1 MSDCIDTNDQL
12 TQNQLALSSSALV
25 DGSGRYTLAQVDAA
39 AKELA
44 DSIVK
49 DAETNP
55 LIVAVNKYGDDVY
68 KSTDY
73 LNGLLRQL
81 IGDTTNYP
89 DLAGRWERGSISNLE
104 MADFLQAYNYTPQG
118 FLLEDN
124 YQKLARNLDSYYKN
138 TFSKS
143 ILGGFCDSFANVFVS
158 IDAFFDLIGTV
169 GNIIGEISS
178 LISKIRTYQG
188 IQDLTAAG
196 LIKKLIDE
204 VIEKISDVIDR
215 IFTEVQDKIDNFD
228 PSKITAGFETFLD
241 KSVTKGI
248 MTTRE
253 QMCAF
258 FTDANKKSLK
268 DKVVNLIK
276 YAVSLFE
283 SPGLE
288 EIQFLMA
295 RICAFSANIEA
306 LMNDIKKP
314 LDDYSNRYSTI
325 VSRLTNISRINT
337 STAVRAGAIRYSPS
351 TRREV
356 INRLQGRWTEEG
368 GNQITNTGGPI
379 NNVKPIT
386 ADDYK
391 NLPKCGKVFNGTSGV
406 FGVDNSA
413 EVFDEEEGVGIY
425 GYTRI
430 DLDVK
435 VYLMRLQEQV
445 GTKLIITNGWI
456 SKAYNKKIK
465 GDVMNS
471 HLSGLVVDIR
481 KSDLSDPEDFMQRA
495 LRTGFKFVKEYDKF
509 IHLDIRAII

>member
-1 MSDCIDTNDQL
+1 
-12 TQNQLALSSSALV
+12 
-25 DGSGRYTLAQVDAA
+25 
-39 AKELA
+39 
-44 DSIVK
+44 
-49 DAETNP
+49 
-55 LIVAVNKYGDDVY
+55 
-68 KSTDY
+68 
-73 LNGLLRQL
+73 
-81 IGDTTNYP
+81 
-89 DLAGRWERGSISNLE
+89 
-104 MADFLQAYNYTPQG
+104 
-118 FLLEDN
+118 
-124 YQKLARNLDSYYKN
+124 
-138 TFSKS
+138 
-143 ILGGFCDSFANVFVS
+143 
-158 IDAFFDLIGTV
+158 
-169 GNIIGEISS
+169 
-178 LISKIRTYQG
+178 
-188 IQDLTAAG
+188 
-196 LIKKLIDE
+196 
-204 VIEKISDVIDR
+204 
-215 IFTEVQDKIDNFD
+215 
-228 PSKITAGFETFLD
+228 
-241 KSVTKGI
+241 
-248 MTTRE
+248 
-253 QMCAF
+253 MCAF

-391 NLPKCGKVFNGTSGV
+391 NLPKCGKVFNGSSGV